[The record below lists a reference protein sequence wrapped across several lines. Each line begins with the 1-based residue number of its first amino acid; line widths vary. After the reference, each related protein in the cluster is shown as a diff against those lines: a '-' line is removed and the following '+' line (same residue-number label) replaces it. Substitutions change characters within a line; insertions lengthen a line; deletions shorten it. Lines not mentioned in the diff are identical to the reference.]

1 VVSLIWLAHW
11 PVRHHTYSSQG
22 PQSTDMQSEPSI
34 NSKEGEAYKPRH
46 AMFVMLMCDRQ
57 LLYLSIK
64 AIDLVHPP
72 AFMVASRK
80 VYMVWEQD
88 LVGKQGQDD
97 LC

>member
-1 VVSLIWLAHW
+1 M
-11 PVRHHTYSSQG
+11 SSAL
-22 PQSTDMQSEPSI
+22 DMQSEPSI
-34 NSKEGEAYKPRH
+34 TSRKGEAYEPRH
-46 AMFVMLMCDRQ
+46 AMFVMLGCYRK
-57 LLYLSIK
+57 LVYLPIK